1 MANADARVRTPCRN
15 PAQLV
20 ITLSVI
26 LSILVTACGGDV
38 AVPETAPA
46 EVDPTAVLV
55 AEQAAPT
62 EVAAAPAEVE
72 PTAAPVSEESEPVVE
87 PEGETE
93 PAVEPTAVAEEV
105 EEAVAEEEETAPVVE
120 IVAEVLLT
128 VLTGRVDY
136 MLPESEDWEQ
146 AIGEAIPLEVG
157 TQLRAYQLSS
167 ARLDLADGS
176 KVLMKPVSKL
186 GMTTYRHEPETP
198 VTQAYVDIPE
208 GEAAF
213 DVNGPLQGDDSSFL
227 VKMPTGVFSVN
238 PEAEAAADSS
248 FLVEMPT
255 GVFSVTGTSFVVNAG
270 SAA

>member
-1 MANADARVRTPCRN
+1 MANADAHVRTPRRH

-93 PAVEPTAVAEEV
+93 PAVEPTAVVEKV
-105 EEAVAEEEETAPVVE
+105 EETVAEEEEEEAAPVVE

-136 MLPESEDWEQ
+136 MLPGAEDWEQ
-146 AIGEAIPLEVG
+146 AIGEAIPLDVG
-157 TQLRAYQLSS
+157 TQLRA
-167 ARLDLADGS
+167 
-176 KVLMKPVSKL
+176 
-186 GMTTYRHEPETP
+186 
-198 VTQAYVDIPE
+198 
-208 GEAAF
+208 
-213 DVNGPLQGDDSSFL
+213 
-227 VKMPTGVFSVN
+227 
-238 PEAEAAADSS
+238 
-248 FLVEMPT
+248 
-255 GVFSVTGTSFVVNAG
+255 
-270 SAA
+270 

>member
-1 MANADARVRTPCRN
+1 MTNASTRVRIHWRH
-15 PAQLV
+15 PAQLFL
-20 ITLSVI
+20 TLSII
-26 LSILVTACGGDV
+26 LSILVSACGGGA
-38 AVPETAPA
+38 AVTE
-46 EVDPTAVLV
+46 
-55 AEQAAPT
+55 AAPT
-62 EVAAAPAEVE
+62 EAVAAPAEVE
-72 PTAAPVSEESEPVVE
+72 ATAVVTTIEEVE
-87 PEGETE
+87 PEPEPALEEEAE
-93 PAVEPTAVAEEV
+93 PAVEPTAVVEV
-105 EEAVAEEEETAPVVE
+105 VDEAKPDGEAASVVE
-120 IVAEVLLT
+120 TVAEVLLT

-136 MLPESEDWEQ
+136 RLPGTEDWEQ
-146 AIGEAIPLEVG
+146 AIGEDIPLDVG

-213 DVNGPLQGDDSSFL
+213 DVNGPLKGDDSSFL

>member
-1 MANADARVRTPCRN
+1 LRTLRHH
-15 PAQLV
+15 PAQLF
-20 ITLSVI
+20 ITFSVI

-38 AVPETAPA
+38 AVPE
-46 EVDPTAVLV
+46 
-55 AEQAAPT
+55 
-62 EVAAAPAEVE
+62 AAPAEVE
-72 PTAAPVSEESEPVVE
+72 PTAAPVTEEAAPTEVVE
-87 PEGETE
+87 EEAA
-93 PAVEPTAVAEEV
+93 PAAEPTAVVEEV
-105 EEAVAEEEETAPVVE
+105 EEIAPEEDAAPVVE

>member
-1 MANADARVRTPCRN
+1 MANTDARLRTLRHH
-15 PAQLV
+15 PAQLF
-20 ITLSVI
+20 ITFSVI

-38 AVPETAPA
+38 AVPE
-46 EVDPTAVLV
+46 
-55 AEQAAPT
+55 
-62 EVAAAPAEVE
+62 AAPAEVE
-72 PTAAPVSEESEPVVE
+72 PTAAPVTEEAAPTEVVE
-87 PEGETE
+87 EEAA
-93 PAVEPTAVAEEV
+93 PAAEPTAVVEEV
-105 EEAVAEEEETAPVVE
+105 EEIAPEEDAAPVVE

-136 MLPESEDWEQ
+136 MLPESEDWGQ

-238 PEAEAAADSS
+238 PVAEATADSS